1 MGIMKLVLVLVLC
14 TIYITSTAAGNVLKK
29 DMFAPVPQIIS
40 SYGYPSERHRAHTE
54 DGYVLQLHRIP
65 AGRRSIRRSG
75 EPRAKGKK
83 AVLLVSGLLGSSG
96 DFVIMGPDRSLSF
109 ILADAGYDV
118 WVGNLR
124 GDMYTA
130 HKNLTRRDPAFWDY
144 SFHEHGKYDLP
155 AMIDRILN
163 ITGLPKLLYI
173 GYSMGTTSFFTMM
186 SQRPEYN
193 EKIVA
198 FVALAPAVYL
208 DNIKE
213 TAHFLLN
220 ELRITETFRKQGI
233 LALTVNQQLMEWITG
248 SVCNAKAPQYDMCM
262 RMTYMI
268 VGEDYEQNDW
278 STLRKQGIL
287 ALTVNQQLMEWITGS
302 VCNAK
307 APQYDMCM
315 RMTYMIVGEDYE
327 QNDWDMS
334 QIIMARFQPAS
345 WRQLEHFGKIA
356 ITGVFTSW
364 EDGLNGAV
372 KPYNLSNV
380 KVPVTLL
387 YGENDQL
394 TTKDNILKLAA
405 QLNSTGVLESVRPG
419 CSWPKF
425 NHLDFAFAKDIGTLL
440 NKPLVKHINYLYSK
454 YGAL

>member
-1 MGIMKLVLVLVLC
+1 MGIMKLVTVLAVC
-14 TIYITSTAAGNVLKK
+14 IIYLTSTSAENILKK
-29 DMFAPVPQIIS
+29 DTFATVPQIIS

-54 DGYVLQLHRIP
+54 DGYVLQMHRIP
-65 AGRRSIRRSG
+65 AGRRTVRRSG

-96 DFVIMGPDRSLSF
+96 DFVVMGPDRSLSF

-118 WVGNLR
+118 WLGNLR

-130 HKNLTRRDPAFWDY
+130 HKNLTRRDPAFWEY

-163 ITGLPKLLYI
+163 ITDLPKLLYI

-186 SQRPEYN
+186 SQKPEYN
-193 EKIVA
+193 EKIVS
-198 FVALAPAVYL
+198 FVALAPAVYM
-208 DNIKE
+208 DNVKE
-213 TAHFLLN
+213 VANLLLN
-220 ELRITETFRKQGI
+220 ELKITETFRKQGV
-233 LALTVNQQLMEWITG
+233 LSLTANQQLMEWMTG
-248 SVCNAKAPQYDMCM
+248 SVCNAREPQFDMCM

-278 STLRKQGIL
+278 
-287 ALTVNQQLMEWITGS
+287 E
-302 VCNAK
+302 
-307 APQYDMCM
+307 
-315 RMTYMIVGEDYE
+315 
-327 QNDWDMS
+327 MS
-334 QIIMARFQPAS
+334 QIILARFQPAS

-394 TTKDNILKLAA
+394 TTKEHVLKLAA
-405 QLNSTGVLESVRPG
+405 DLNSTGALESVRPG

-425 NHLDFAFAKDIGTLL
+425 NHLDFAFAKDVGTLL

-454 YGAL
+454 YGFS